1 MLKAVIVRV
10 GKNKCTVVKM
20 YLKLRSPQLKTI
32 MYVYRLLCINLMIT
46 INQKSTID
54 THTKNRKES
63 KHNTKDNHQI
73 IRDNKRRKEQKRTAK
88 TIFKMAPRTYISITT
103 FNVNGP
109 NAPIIS
115 HKVTECI

>member
-63 KHNTKDNHQI
+63 KHNTKDNH
-73 IRDNKRRKEQKRTAK
+73 KRQQKKKGTK
-88 TIFKMAPRTYISITT
+88 KNCKNNF
-103 FNVNGP
+103 
-109 NAPIIS
+109 
-115 HKVTECI
+115 